1 MRPSLRASA
10 LLAAGTLA
18 VHELRYLIGYGDPA
32 AVGGH
37 GYLTLAA
44 PLVAILL
51 AVSCGVW
58 LARIGRVTGAPAR
71 TLTWLGA
78 SATLLCAY
86 AVQEIVEGLA
96 STGHPGLLGHGG
108 WIAAPIALA
117 VGAVVTLMLRGVR
130 AADRAAARVARPWSP
145 LGIVPAAPLAFR
157 LPCAPAGGPRPR
169 VLARRLAGRA
179 PPSAF

>member
-1 MRPSLRASA
+1 MRLSLRAGA

-37 GYLTLAA
+37 GYLAVVA
-44 PLVAILL
+44 PLIAVAL
-51 AVSCGVW
+51 AVSCGLW
-58 LARIGRVTGAPAR
+58 LARVGRATGAPAR

-78 SATLLCAY
+78 SASLLLAY
-86 AVQEIVEGLA
+86 AVQETVEGLA
-96 STGHPGLLGHGG
+96 SNGHPGLFGHGG

-117 VGAVVTLMLRGVR
+117 VGAAVALMLRGAV
-130 AADRAAARVARPWSP
+130 AADSAAARVARPWSP
-145 LGIVPAAPLAFR
+145 RGIVPTAPLTLA
-157 LPCAPAGGPRPR
+157 LPSAPAGPPRPR

-179 PPSAF
+179 PPSTA